1 LSVDNSGFIR
11 VAIPAKFN
19 WRPGQHC
26 FLRFT
31 SLGLQHA
38 ISSHPFTICSLPS
51 MQPGDQNELVFYVR
65 PHGGFTAKLRTQA
78 LENPGSS
85 IPVLVDGPYG
95 GINMSRYTDVDNILV
110 VAGGSGAGWC
120 LPLIEQ
126 FVRHGPHSQSTHMSH
141 KDPSD
146 IEKDIPSDRS
156 TRPTSLRLVLA
167 TRDTASR
174 RWFLEAVEEILARY
188 HTTSVSSGVRVQ
200 VYLTGEAA
208 REAGSPEQISEDV
221 SKPSVLSLVGNRMV
235 ISEEEHHGTVT
246 GSEFEGR
253 PLLSSIVKEEAQT
266 LTGGRQLLSVF
277 ACGPA
282 TMQNDVR
289 NAVAA
294 ANIEILRGS
303 LAGGVYLYTEH
314 FSWA

>member
-1 LSVDNSGFIR
+1 VDNSGFIR
-11 VAIPAKFN
+11 VVIPAKFN

-38 ISSHPFTICSLPS
+38 VSSHPFTICSLPS
-51 MQPGDQNELVFYVR
+51 MQPGGQNELVFYVR

-78 LENPGSS
+78 LERPGFSTS
-85 IPVLVDGPYG
+85 VLVDGPYG
-95 GINMSRYTDVDNILV
+95 GINMSKYIDADNILV

-126 FVRHGPHSQSTHMSH
+126 FVRHGPHSRSTHIG
-141 KDPSD
+141 DNVPSD
-146 IEKDIPSDRS
+146 IEKDISS
-156 TRPTSLRLVLA
+156 GNFTRPNSLRIVLA
-167 TRDTASR
+167 TRNTASR
-174 RWFLEAVEEILARY
+174 RWFLGAVEEILARY
-188 HTTSVSSGVRVQ
+188 HTTSFSSGVRVQ
-200 VYLTGEAA
+200 VYLTGKAASEA
-208 REAGSPEQISEDV
+208 ESPEQISEDV
-221 SKPSVLSLVGNRMV
+221 SKPSVSSLVGNRTG

-253 PLLSSIVKEEAQT
+253 PVLSSIVKEETRT